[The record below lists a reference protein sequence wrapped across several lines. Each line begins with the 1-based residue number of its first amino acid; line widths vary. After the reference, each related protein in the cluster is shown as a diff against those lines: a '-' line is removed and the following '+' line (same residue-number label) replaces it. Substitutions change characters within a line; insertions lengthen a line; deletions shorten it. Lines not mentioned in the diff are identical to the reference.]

1 MDVLYL
7 LIPLS
12 VVLVFVIGAV
22 LWFAVR
28 SGQFENL
35 DRPDFQ
41 LLADDD
47 SIVESSQVRANV
59 EGSEGAVR
67 CQSIKG
73 TAVV

>member
-41 LLADDD
+41 LLADL
-47 SIVESSQVRANV
+47 SLIH
-59 EGSEGAVR
+59 
-67 CQSIKG
+67 I
-73 TAVV
+73 

>member
-1 MDVLYL
+1 MDILYL

-12 VVLVFVIGAV
+12 VVLVFLIGAV

-35 DRPDFQ
+35 DRPDFE

-47 SIVESSQVRANV
+47 SAPGQSRLRGHE
-59 EGSEGAVR
+59 EGANGEVPPQVVR
-67 CQSIKG
+67 STKI
-73 TAVV
+73 V

>member
-12 VVLVFVIGAV
+12 VVLAFLIGAV
-22 LWFAVR
+22 LWYAVR

-35 DRPDFQ
+35 DRPDLE

-47 SIVESSQVRANV
+47 SAGVDARVKETAQT
-59 EGSEGAVR
+59 GASRSGGRDSGV
-67 CQSIKG
+67 
-73 TAVV
+73 